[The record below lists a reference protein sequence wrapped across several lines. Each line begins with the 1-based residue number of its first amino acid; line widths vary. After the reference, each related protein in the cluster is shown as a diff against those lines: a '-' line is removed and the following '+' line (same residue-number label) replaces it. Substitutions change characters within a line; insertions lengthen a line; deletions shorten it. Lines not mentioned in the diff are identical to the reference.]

1 MSLTSYIKRLF
12 GGENSGYRPSVLGE
26 FTDFHSHILPGVD
39 DGVEDIEESL
49 EILDAYAE
57 RGCRTLWLTPHIM
70 EDIPNSPDDLRKR
83 FEDLKQHYNGPIE
96 LHLAAE
102 NMLDDLFIERFANDD
117 VLPINGRMLLVE
129 TSYYA
134 PPLEFY
140 DILENIKSKGYHV
153 MLAHPE
159 RYNYMNENDYIKLKK
174 LDINFQ
180 LNLLSLDGYY
190 GPLVANKAKKML
202 SNGWYDFIG
211 TDIHSHH
218 QIRAIDR
225 LSDNGK
231 LRQHISTLTQN
242 PRN

>member
-12 GGENSGYRPSVLGE
+12 SGENSGYQSSVLGE

-39 DGVEDIEESL
+39 DGVEEIDESL

-70 EDIPNSPDDLRKR
+70 EDIPNSTDDLRKR
-83 FEDLKQHYNGPIE
+83 FENLKKHYNGPIE

-102 NMLDDLFIERFANDD
+102 NMLDDLFIERFANNDI
-117 VLPINGRMLLVE
+117 LPINGSMLLVE

-140 DILENIKSKGYHV
+140 DILENIKSKGYNI

-190 GPLVANKAKKML
+190 GHIIANKAKKML
-202 SNGWYDFIG
+202 INGWYNFIG
-211 TDIHSHH
+211 TDIHSRH
-218 QIRAIDR
+218 QIKAIDH
-225 LSDNGK
+225 LSANGR
-231 LRQHISTLTQN
+231 LRQHISTLTKN
-242 PRN
+242 PQ